1 MNAVPPVAQVDFV
14 LDDIAGANKLP
25 QKDLT
30 TAGKTRRT
38 VLRIVLVVFFV
49 GFTTYITLN
58 REKITFENLSG
69 LGYLGV
75 FLMAWI
81 GSTTVL
87 LPIPHLAFTF
97 TMGSVQA
104 LVPWWIGL
112 CAGFGDSLGELWGY
126 LAGYAVEDLI
136 DRWKFYPKIEGWVR
150 RHGVLTIFL
159 MGAVPMPLF
168 DMAGMAAGATGMPVW
183 KFYLATWSAKTFKA
197 IIVAWAGR
205 YSIAWIANLLG
216 L

>member
-1 MNAVPPVAQVDFV
+1 MNDMPLVAELTLLPEETLPVDTTLRELTPAQ
-14 LDDIAGANKLP
+14 
-25 QKDLT
+25 
-30 TAGKTRRT
+30 KTRKT
-38 VLRIVLVVFFV
+38 ILRIVLVVFFA
-49 GFTTYITLN
+49 GFTTYIAFN
-58 REKITFENLSG
+58 REKITFESLSG

-97 TMGSVQA
+97 TMGSVPS

-126 LAGYAVEDLI
+126 IAGYAVEDLV
-136 DRWKFYPKIEGWVR
+136 DRWKVYPKIEGWVR
-150 RHGVLTIFL
+150 KHGMLTIFL

-183 KFYLATWSAKTFKA
+183 KFYLATWSGKTFKA
-197 IIVAWAGR
+197 IVVAWAGR
-205 YSIAWIANLLG
+205 YSIVWIADLLG

>member
-1 MNAVPPVAQVDFV
+1 MTTIKSSTPDKDKVSAPPISKA
-14 LDDIAGANKLP
+14 AH
-25 QKDLT
+25 
-30 TAGKTRRT
+30 TRKV
-38 VLRIVLVVFFV
+38 VLRVVLVFFFV
-49 GFTTYITLN
+49 GFTTFIALN
-58 REKITFENLSG
+58 REHITFERLSG

-75 FLMAWI
+75 FLMAWV

-97 TMGSVQA
+97 TMGSVPS
-104 LVPWWIGL
+104 LVPWLIGL

-126 LAGYAVEDLI
+126 LAGYAVEDLV
-136 DRWKFYPKIEGWVR
+136 DRWKVYPKIEGWVR
-150 RHGVLTIFL
+150 RHGMLTVFL
-159 MGAVPMPLF
+159 MGSVPMPLF

-183 KFYLATWSAKTFKA
+183 KFYLATWCGKTFKA
-197 IIVAWAGR
+197 IVVAWAGR

>member
-1 MNAVPPVAQVDFV
+1 MNDVISIAETMLPPEEAPPAETARRELVPAQKRRKTILRVA
-14 LDDIAGANKLP
+14 
-25 QKDLT
+25 
-30 TAGKTRRT
+30 
-38 VLRIVLVVFFV
+38 LVVFFV
-49 GFTTYITLN
+49 GFTSYIALN
-58 REKITFENLSG
+58 REKITFESLSG

-75 FLMAWI
+75 FLMAWV

-97 TMGSVQA
+97 TMGSLQT

-126 LAGYAVEDLI
+126 VAGYAVEDLV
-136 DRWKFYPKIEGWVR
+136 DRWKVYPRIEGWVR
-150 RHGVLTIFL
+150 RHGMLTVFL

-168 DMAGMAAGATGMPVW
+168 DMAGMAAGATGMPIW
-183 KFYLATWSAKTFKA
+183 KFYLATWSGKTFKA
-197 IIVAWAGR
+197 IVVAWAGR
-205 YSIAWIANLLG
+205 YSIAWIADLLG

>member
-1 MNAVPPVAQVDFV
+1 MNRTPPAEQADFAPE
-14 LDDIAGANKLP
+14 DISEAKSS
-25 QKDLT
+25 QKDFS
-30 TAGKTRRT
+30 AAKQTRKT

-49 GFTTYITLN
+49 GFTTYIAFN
-58 REKITFENLSG
+58 REKITFESLSG

-97 TMGSVQA
+97 TMGSV

-136 DRWKFYPKIEGWVR
+136 DRWKVYPMIEGWVR
-150 RHGVLTIFL
+150 RHGMLTIFL
-159 MGAVPMPLF
+159 MGSVPMPLF

-183 KFYLATWSAKTFKA
+183 KFYLATWSGKTFKA
-197 IIVAWAGR
+197 IVVAWAGH

>member
-1 MNAVPPVAQVDFV
+1 MNDVTPLAETTFPLEETLPVETTR
-14 LDDIAGANKLP
+14 
-25 QKDLT
+25 KDLT
-30 TAGKTRRT
+30 RAQKTHKT
-38 VLRIVLVVFFV
+38 ILRIALVMFFV
-49 GFTTYITLN
+49 GFTTYIAFN
-58 REKITFENLSG
+58 REKITFESLSG

-75 FLMAWI
+75 FLMAWV

-126 LAGYAVEDLI
+126 LAGYAVEDLV
-136 DRWKFYPKIEGWVR
+136 DRWKVYPKIEGWVL
-150 RHGVLTIFL
+150 RHGMLTIFL
-159 MGAVPMPLF
+159 MGSVPMPLF

-183 KFYLATWSAKTFKA
+183 KFYLATWSGKTLKA
-197 IIVAWAGR
+197 IVVAWAGR
-205 YSIAWIANLLG
+205 YSVAWIADLLG

>member
-1 MNAVPPVAQVDFV
+1 MSEISPITQPSFALKEVSKAKPVKHLSA
-14 LDDIAGANKLP
+14 AK
-25 QKDLT
+25 KMR
-30 TAGKTRRT
+30 KTI
-38 VLRIVLVVFFV
+38 LRIALVVFFV
-49 GFTTYITLN
+49 AFTVYIGLN
-58 REKITFENLSG
+58 REKITFETLRG

-97 TMGSVQA
+97 TMGSVST
-104 LVPWWIGL
+104 LMPWLIGL
-112 CAGFGDSLGELWGY
+112 SAGFGDSLGELWGY
-126 LAGYAVEDLI
+126 LAGYAVEDLV
-136 DRWKFYPKIEGWVR
+136 DRWRVYPKIEGWVR
-150 RHGVLTIFL
+150 EHGMLTIFL

-168 DMAGMAAGATGMPVW
+168 DMAGMAAGATEMPVW
-183 KFYLATWSAKTFKA
+183 KFYLATWSGKTIKA
-197 IIVAWAGR
+197 IVVAWAGR